1 MGLFLIHFSVRAFCI
16 PLSRIIQSIT
26 NFSFAHNHMSI
37 VPFHTVRGVLEA
49 RILKWSALPL
59 SSGPR
64 FVRTLHRDPSILGD
78 PPRHGS
84 RFHWARQG
92 CGPCDQI
99 SEFSVTVV
107 SILSALWWISIKG
120 LWKLPDGRDWLW
132 RNLSL
137 ALMVRAMLSKSLIW
151 FFLLMDGVVFPLC
164 NLAWGETMVG
174 ATAVKTTSFKRAYVR
189 TVAFSAPDPMPATA
203 DPHVCWTLRN
213 SSWVIS
219 NPKRWCCESAA
230 LNMPANLENSAVA
243 TGLEKVNFQSN
254 PKERQCPQI
263 FKLPHNCTHLTH

>member
-1 MGLFLIHFSVRAFCI
+1 
-16 PLSRIIQSIT
+16 
-26 NFSFAHNHMSI
+26 MSI
-37 VPFHTVRGVLEA
+37 VPFHTVRGVLKV
-49 RILKWSALPL
+49 RILKWSALPF

-78 PPRHGS
+78 PPRRGS
-84 RFHWARQG
+84 WFHWASQG

-107 SILSALWWISIKG
+107 SILSALWWISIKD
-120 LWKLPDGRDWLW
+120 LWKLPDGRDWL
-132 RNLSL
+132 RGNLSL

-174 ATAVKTTSFKRAYVR
+174 AMAVMTTSFKRAYVR

-203 DPHVCWTLRN
+203 DPHVC
-213 SSWVIS
+213 
-219 NPKRWCCESAA
+219 
-230 LNMPANLENSAVA
+230 
-243 TGLEKVNFQSN
+243 
-254 PKERQCPQI
+254 
-263 FKLPHNCTHLTH
+263 